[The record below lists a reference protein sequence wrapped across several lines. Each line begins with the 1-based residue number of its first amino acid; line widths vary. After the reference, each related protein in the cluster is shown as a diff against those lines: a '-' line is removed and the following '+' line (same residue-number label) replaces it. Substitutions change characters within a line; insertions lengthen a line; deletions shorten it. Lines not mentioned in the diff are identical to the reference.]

1 MPIYLFML
9 NYINKYPYIIYTLGK
24 PKNAN
29 YYIRPNYVMPKL

>member
-24 PKNAN
+24 PKNA
-29 YYIRPNYVMPKL
+29 KLTIQY